1 MKAVFLDYLSL
12 APEDLDWQAL
22 NALPIEWVKYDYS
35 SDAEAAERVKG
46 MDIVL
51 SNKVVITRQVMEEN
65 PQLKHVIVLATGTNN
80 VDLLAA
86 KELAI
91 PVSNIISYSTESVVQ
106 HTFACLLQLE
116 NHIAEYH
123 QTSIDGTWSASP
135 TFTVLDK
142 NFQELAGKTMGIIGY
157 GAIGQRV
164 AEIAKVFGMQVLVAE
179 SRLSSG
185 RQQDRV
191 PLQQLLSESDVVSV
205 HAPLSP
211 LTDNLIDA
219 QELSLMKPSAVLL
232 NMGRGG
238 IVNEQAL
245 FNALQNKTIR
255 AAAFDVLTEEPPAKD
270 HVLIQT
276 PLDNLLITP
285 HIAWASQQARQELLN
300 QVHAILAGMF
310 AGEIVNQVHA

>member
-12 APEDLDWQAL
+12 APEDLNWQAL
-22 NALPIEWVKYDYS
+22 ESLPIEWFTYDYTT
-35 SDAEAAERVKG
+35 DAEAAERVKG

-65 PQLKHVIVLATGTNN
+65 PQLKQVIVLATGTNN
-80 VDLLAA
+80 IDLDAA
-86 KELAI
+86 KELGV
-91 PVSNIISYSTESVVQ
+91 PVSNIVSYSTESVVQ

-116 NHIAEYH
+116 NHIAEYQ

-142 NFQELAGKTMGIIGY
+142 SFQELAGRTMGIIGY
-157 GAIGQRV
+157 GAIGRRV
-164 AEIAKVFGMQVLVAE
+164 AEIAKVFGMRVIVAE
-179 SRLSSG
+179 SRVQQGEQEG
-185 RQQDRV
+185 RV
-191 PLQQLLSESDVVSV
+191 ALTSLLQESDVVSI

-211 LTDNLIDA
+211 LTDNLIDTT
-219 QELSLMKPSAVLL
+219 ELQQMKPSAVLL

-245 FNALQNKTIR
+245 YRALESKTIR
-255 AAAFDVLTEEPPAKD
+255 AAALDVLTQEPPATD
-270 HVLIQT
+270 HVFIQQ

-285 HIAWASQQARQELLN
+285 HIAWASQQARQELLD
-300 QVHAILAGMF
+300 QVYAILQGMLDGR
-310 AGEIVNQVHA
+310 AVNRVSA

>member
-12 APEDLDWQAL
+12 AGEDLDWQAL
-22 NALPIEWVKYDYS
+22 EALPIEWIKYDYS
-35 SDAEAAERVKG
+35 SDAEAADRVKG
-46 MDIVL
+46 MDVVL

-80 VDLLAA
+80 VDLQAA
-86 KELAI
+86 KELNI

-123 QTSIDGTWSASP
+123 QTSVDGTWSSSP

-142 NFQELAGKTMGIIGY
+142 NFQELAGRTLGVIGY
-157 GAIGQRV
+157 GAIGKRV
-164 AEIAKVFGMQVLVAE
+164 AEIAKAFGMQVLVAE
-179 SRLSSG
+179 SRLQDSPQSG
-185 RQQDRV
+185 RV
-191 PLQQLLSESDVVSV
+191 PLKQLLQESDVVSV

-211 LTDNLIDA
+211 LTENLIA
-219 QELSLMKPSAVLL
+219 AKELALMKPTAVLL

-238 IVNEQAL
+238 IVNEQDL
-245 FNALQNKTIR
+245 FDALQSKTIR

-270 HVLIQT
+270 HILVKQ

-300 QVHAILAGMF
+300 QVHAILQGMLAGK
-310 AGEIVNQVHA
+310 IVNQVQA